1 MHHAL
6 SDVVSLHPPLNLV
19 KFNFLASHAELE
31 IVLVCLDDISLL
43 VVSDDGLH
51 LVWFDVLVELPLGQ
65 TRPVLAYPGKTV
77 SLDIMKRWED
87 RLPNVL
93 SSETELLFYQDL
105 DFWER
110 SLLDKMQLYDPVF
123 IWLPVTL
130 AESRRF
136 LLSWSGIR
144 DRI

>member
-1 MHHAL
+1 MRF
-6 SDVVSLHPPLNLV
+6 D
-19 KFNFLASHAELE
+19 FLASHAKRK
-31 IVLVCLDDISLL
+31 IILVCLDEVSLL
-43 VVSDDGLH
+43 AVSDNGLH
-51 LVWFDVLVELPLGQ
+51 LVRFDVLVKLPLCK

-144 DRI
+144 DGI